1 MQDIADG
8 MICKVFLFRLSEHL
22 SQQSMPFRFCASSCP
37 LVMHF
42 VDSSWTFF
50 EVQPCDPVDDYVWIS
65 DISPALTWQ
74 AGEQSLQGQ
83 HEHVRGVREAK
94 LFTDSFGSRCYFSS
108 CAHGQTV
115 VSFFVSQRSCV
126 TASLAIP
133 GEP

>member
-1 MQDIADG
+1 
-8 MICKVFLFRLSEHL
+8 
-22 SQQSMPFRFCASSCP
+22 MPFRFCASSCP

-65 DISPALTWQ
+65 DISPALTLQ

-83 HEHVRGVREAK
+83 SNTSIGHEKPNFSRILLEAD
-94 LFTDSFGSRCYFSS
+94 LFFKR
-108 CAHGQTV
+108 AHGQTV
-115 VSFFVSQRSCV
+115 VSFFVSQLVRR
-126 TASLAIP
+126 AGLAIP